1 MFLDNILKFWPLF
14 IVVDVGVVSDRIE
27 RSVVEQVWTRVAWR
41 VGSTIKVA
49 RDKTIFLLIS
59 KLILLK
65 YVLILTPE
73 KQEWRSLILSRCT
86 WGWGNVEVL
95 FNRMDQ
101 TGRIIDYNRFCS
113 ENHFCNNLTWKFLWQ
128 SIVKFVHNWKNN
140 ASINTVKI
148 TSDLFAYF
156 MRVKEKKRPDVSS

>member
-1 MFLDNILKFWPLF
+1 MTYISQSVFVNNTLKFWPLWT
-14 IVVDVGVVSDRIE
+14 VVDVGVVSDRIE

-41 VGSTIKVA
+41 VGSTIKVG

-59 KLILLK
+59 KLILLT

-86 WGWGNVEVL
+86 WGNLEVL
-95 FNRMDQ
+95 INRMDQ

-140 ASINTVKI
+140 ASISLQI
-148 TSDLFAYF
+148 TCTLNSIIW
-156 MRVKEKKRPDVSS
+156 R